1 MIYNIIV
8 KKDPGGFMFKDFFYD
23 CFHINLKDYEN
34 IGFDLEICKV
44 ILVGFIALSVGI
56 VILNVYRKSN
66 KTN

>member
-44 ILVGFIALSVGI
+44 ILVGFIALSVYI
-56 VILNVYRKSN
+56 
-66 KTN
+66 